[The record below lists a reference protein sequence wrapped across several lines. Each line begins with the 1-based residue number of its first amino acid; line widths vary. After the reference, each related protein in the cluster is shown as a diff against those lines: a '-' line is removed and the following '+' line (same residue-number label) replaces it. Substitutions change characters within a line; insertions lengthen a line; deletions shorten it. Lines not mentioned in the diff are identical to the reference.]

1 MLAST
6 ASVFAWHSELDA
18 LSLIRSLQS
27 YWLWDAPETVPL
39 CKIHL
44 HTFHNNIQHPMPA
57 SGASDFAS
65 HSVFGALSP
74 ARTRRLHT
82 YWQEG
87 CQQYSAAAAQVIVIS
102 SFRNITNPLQQKKH
116 FWCLFR
122 FIPQE
127 NLTAGFSI
135 RKIWFLDEA
144 WYQIQLKS
152 KFKSLP
158 TYTTYSGDLG
168 KEWEIG
174 NRFFCKTHNS

>member
-57 SGASDFAS
+57 SRASDFAS

-87 CQQYSAAAAQVIVIS
+87 CQQYSAAAQLIVIS
-102 SFRNITNPLQQKKH
+102 SFRNITNPLQQKNILVPFPIHSSREPHSRIQHQKDMIP
-116 FWCLFR
+116 WWSLISNPIEIKIQKLTNLYNIQWWFR
-122 FIPQE
+122 KRVR
-127 NLTAGFSI
+127 N
-135 RKIWFLDEA
+135 RK
-144 WYQIQLKS
+144 
-152 KFKSLP
+152 
-158 TYTTYSGDLG
+158 
-168 KEWEIG
+168 
-174 NRFFCKTHNS
+174 

>member
-87 CQQYSAAAAQVIVIS
+87 CQQYSAAAQLIVIS
-102 SFRNITNPLQQKKH
+102 SFRNITHPLQQKNI
-116 FWCLFR
+116 FG
-122 FIPQE
+122 
-127 NLTAGFSI
+127 AFSDSFLKRTSQQDSASEIYDSLMKPHIKSNWNQNWKAYQLIQHTVVI
-135 RKIWFLDEA
+135 RKRVKNRKSNFLPR
-144 WYQIQLKS
+144 S
-152 KFKSLP
+152 
-158 TYTTYSGDLG
+158 
-168 KEWEIG
+168 
-174 NRFFCKTHNS
+174 